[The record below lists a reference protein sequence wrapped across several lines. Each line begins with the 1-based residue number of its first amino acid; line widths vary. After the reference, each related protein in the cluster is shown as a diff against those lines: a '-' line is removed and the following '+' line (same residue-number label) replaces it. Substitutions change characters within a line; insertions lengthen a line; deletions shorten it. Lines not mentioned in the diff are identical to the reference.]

1 MDISLTT
8 TQQLSAV
15 FETGTIDLSLLQPVL
30 EQYAASMVEDA
41 RNHDWPVDTGISRD
55 AWQAEVEA
63 DADSLSVVVFNNAR
77 QRGRGYSVYVHRSGE
92 RRLVWTEVQE
102 RLTADIIPSLQADI
116 ALTLAEEFRS

>member
-41 RNHDWPVDTGISRD
+41 RDQWPVDTGISRD

-63 DADSLSVVVFNNAR
+63 DADSLSVIVFNNAR
-77 QRGRGYSVYVHRSGE
+77 QRGRGYSVYVHRAGE

-102 RLTADIIPSLQADI
+102 RLTLDIIPSLQADI

>member
-41 RNHDWPVDTGISRD
+41 RDQWPVDTGISRD